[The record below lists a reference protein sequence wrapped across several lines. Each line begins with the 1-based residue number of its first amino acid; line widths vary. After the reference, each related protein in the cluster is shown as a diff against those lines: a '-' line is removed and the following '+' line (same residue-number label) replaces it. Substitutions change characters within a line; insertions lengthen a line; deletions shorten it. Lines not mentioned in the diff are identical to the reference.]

1 MSVCPCLSL
10 QDRWVQ
16 RGRGSQPCFLL
27 EGNDPGEEAVMTYA
41 QVLEEVC
48 RVVSAA
54 TLLVLWL
61 PGRHEGSRRGARCQG
76 CNAVQPYTLYSHYTC
91 ASPLP
96 LMRSRAPASP
106 SPHSPR
112 PPALLTLMSANWLAV
127 QDVKQSSVV
136 AVHAPKLSLL
146 AHVLALRPLPV
157 LS

>member
-61 PGRHEGSRRGARCQG
+61 PWRHEGSRRGARCQG

-91 ASPLP
+91 AS
-96 LMRSRAPASP
+96 RAPASP
-106 SPHSPR
+106 SPRSPC
-112 PPALLTLMSANWLAV
+112 PPALLTLMSANWLTA

-136 AVHAPKLSLL
+136 AVHVPELSLP